1 MEKIITIDGK
11 EISLKAN
18 AMLPIVYRNAFG
30 QDIFKVQGSIF
41 GLVSGKGGVNLRAI
55 EDVDCVG
62 VMQIIWCMA
71 KCANSSLPDF
81 EKWIEGF
88 EAFPIFDVF
97 NDALELFM
105 LNISTTS
112 KIKNRKAAGNSQ
124 LKD

>member
-1 MEKIITIDGK
+1 MEKTITIDGK
-11 EISLKAN
+11 EIRLKAN

-30 QDIFKVQGSIF
+30 QDIFKAQGSIF
-41 GLVSGKGGVNLRAI
+41 GLVGGKNIVNLRGI

-62 VMQIIWCMA
+62 IMQIIWCMA
-71 KCANSSLPDF
+71 KCANGSLPDF

-112 KIKNRKAAGNSQ
+112 KIKNADAAGNSQ
-124 LKD
+124 PKG